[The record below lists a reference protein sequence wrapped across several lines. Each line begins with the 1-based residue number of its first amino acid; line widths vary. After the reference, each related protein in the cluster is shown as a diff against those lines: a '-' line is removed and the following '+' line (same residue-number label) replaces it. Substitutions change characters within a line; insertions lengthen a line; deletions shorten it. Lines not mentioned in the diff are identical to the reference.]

1 MKKYFYGY
9 NIVTAGFFIQGIC
22 IGAMFTYGVFFTEF
36 QQEFG
41 WSRGLISG
49 ASSLSFFM
57 MGAGAIFFGTLND
70 RFGPRIILTVSGF
83 LLGIG
88 YLLMSFIQVPWHLYI
103 LYGVLVGIG
112 FSTHDVITLS
122 TVARWFIRFRGRMT
136 GLTKVGTGV
145 GQFIAPIVATGLIA
159 VYGWRNAYLMIGG
172 FSLIVLVLLA
182 QLMKLDPQ
190 SIGVLPDGESN
201 TGADITAN
209 TDSDS
214 LSSREALR
222 TLQFWIICIA
232 EFTVFFCL
240 LTVIVHIIPHAQD
253 QGLRPTLAAA
263 VLSTIGSVS
272 IIGRIV
278 TGSLID
284 KIGGKRSLIFCFI
297 ILISSLIW
305 LQLAAEIWMLFVF
318 AFVYGFAH
326 GGFFTVMSPLI
337 AERFGIDSLGQLF
350 GIVLFVGTLGGTIGP
365 TVSGYIFDV
374 TGSYQASFAV
384 LTGIAILGLV
394 LILFLR
400 VKPETRSLLPPA
412 AD

>member
-1 MKKYFYGY
+1 
-9 NIVTAGFFIQGIC
+9 
-22 IGAMFTYGVFFTEF
+22 MFTYGVFFTEF

-49 ASSLSFFM
+49 ASSLSFFV